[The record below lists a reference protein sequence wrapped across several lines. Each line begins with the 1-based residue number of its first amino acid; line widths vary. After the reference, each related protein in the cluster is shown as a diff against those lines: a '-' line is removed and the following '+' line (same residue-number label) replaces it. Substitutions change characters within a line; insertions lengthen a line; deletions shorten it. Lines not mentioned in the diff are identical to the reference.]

1 VGWFARLPVRPLMH
15 FPSLEE
21 PHVSAP
27 LVFLLGAAIGVLT
40 GLMGIGGGVLWLP
53 GLVYLVGQR
62 TARAVGTSLGV
73 VWLSAFG
80 ATVLNLLTRNIHGGL
95 WLTMAAGGLVGTVL
109 GTRVGLGLGGARLRY
124 YFVLVV
130 LAAVAL
136 VAWRLVTLTCGGQP
150 G

>member
-1 VGWFARLPVRPLMH
+1 
-15 FPSLEE
+15 
-21 PHVSAP
+21 
-27 LVFLLGAAIGVLT
+27 
-40 GLMGIGGGVLWLP
+40 
-53 GLVYLVGQR
+53 
-62 TARAVGTSLGV
+62 LGV